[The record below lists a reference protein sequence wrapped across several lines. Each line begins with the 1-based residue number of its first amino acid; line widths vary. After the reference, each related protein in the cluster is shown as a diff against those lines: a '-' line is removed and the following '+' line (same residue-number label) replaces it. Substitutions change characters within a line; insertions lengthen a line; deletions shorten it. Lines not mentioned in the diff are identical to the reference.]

1 MTFSTLSSRQAG
13 RHRTGHA
20 GAPTGRQTEQ
30 RTGRQ
35 DRGLGQTDRNMEQG
49 RGRQDRHSG
58 QAGHRGRA
66 ASKYRPVGRKY
77 II

>member
-13 RHRTGHA
+13 RHRTDHA

-35 DRGLGQTDRNMEQG
+35 IERWSRQAGRTDTL
-49 RGRQDRHSG
+49 GRQDIE
-58 QAGHRGRA
+58 A
-66 ASKYRPVGRKY
+66 ASKYRPAGRKY

>member
-20 GAPTGRQTEQ
+20 GVPTGRQTEQ
-30 RTGRQ
+30 RTDRQ
-35 DRGLGQTDRNMEQG
+35 DRGLGQTDREMEQAG
-49 RGRQDRHSG
+49 RTDTLDRQDIE
-58 QAGHRGRA
+58 A
-66 ASKYRPVGRKY
+66 ASKYRPVGKKLY